1 MVEGKSMFSRTSLKG
16 RETPSVK
23 GRETPIILA
32 AKNGIT
38 EMVEQILEIFPS
50 DILDTDSVGKNIVLL
65 AVEYRQTKL
74 YQQLVRDVRAYESA
88 FRAVDYNGNSPLH
101 VAATLGDYRPYPFA
115 ALQMQ
120 REIKWFKVYSYFSSC
135 FIGLIFGKSIHIN
148 THSHL

>member
-74 YQQLVRDVRAYESA
+74 Y
-88 FRAVDYNGNSPLH
+88 
-101 VAATLGDYRPYPFA
+101 
-115 ALQMQ
+115 
-120 REIKWFKVYSYFSSC
+120 
-135 FIGLIFGKSIHIN
+135 
-148 THSHL
+148 